1 MKYYDFGLAP
11 NPRRVNVFINEKG
24 LKIET
29 TDINLR
35 SGEQFKEAFL
45 KVNPLATV
53 PCLKLD
59 DGSVLL
65 ETMAICRYLEALHP
79 TPCLFGTEPLDIARI
94 EQWSRRAE
102 MEGFLPVAD
111 ALRNGEP
118 RFANRAVPG
127 RRDYAQIPALV
138 ERGKARCHAF
148 FADLDQQLAGREFLA
163 TDFFSAADINA
174 YITVEFAARVGLKPD
189 STMGNLRRWYQAL
202 AERPSVRALPAPP

>member
-29 TDINLR
+29 VEINLR
-35 SGEQFKEAFL
+35 SGEQFSEAFL

-53 PCLKLD
+53 PCLELD

-79 TPCLFGTEPLDIARI
+79 TPCLFGATPLDIARI

-102 MEGFLPVAD
+102 MEGFLPAAD

-127 RRDYAQIPALV
+127 RRDFAQIPELA
-138 ERGKARCHAF
+138 ERGKARCLDF
-148 FADLDQQLAGREFLA
+148 FETLDKQLAGRAFVA
-163 TDFFSAADINA
+163 TDAFSAADINA
-174 YITVEFAARVGLKPD
+174 YITVEFAARVGVRP
-189 STMGNLRRWYQAL
+189 TQAMANLTRWYKSVG
-202 AERPSVRALPAPP
+202 ERPSVRALPAPP